1 MSKLIAVW
9 LGLSR
14 FRKANPTPRF
24 QICCLSGLLLGIL
37 GAAGCGQG
45 PIAPTDPVTTVAPTT
60 SGTTAATPAGGPS
73 IPAGFYQMT
82 FLNSARDEVTTLP
95 VGPGSQLLVRVHVED
110 RLNQP
115 ALDGS
120 VLYEVCRWRGVSPTT
135 GTRGGAAPSARCA
148 DGSARWERW
157 TSVAMGILLPSGD
170 PSGDT
175 YAGVDFVSV
184 PCVMGWR
191 ATYRGSRTI
200 APATMGPA
208 DITWQ

>member
-1 MSKLIAVW
+1 M
-9 LGLSR
+9 
-14 FRKANPTPRF
+14 PRF
-24 QICCLSGLLLGIL
+24 QSCCLSGLLLGIL

-45 PIAPTDPVTTVAPTT
+45 PIAPTDPVVTTVAPTT
-60 SGTTAATPAGGPS
+60 SSGTTAATPAGSPS
-73 IPAGFYQMT
+73 LPAGFYQMT
-82 FLNSARDEVTTLP
+82 FLNSARQEVTTLP
-95 VGPGSQLLVRVHVED
+95 VGQGSHLLVRVHVED

-115 ALDGS
+115 AVDGS

-148 DGSARWERW
+148 DGSARWERAA
-157 TSVAMGILLPSGD
+157 SVGMGILPTGEPSGD
-170 PSGDT
+170 A
-175 YAGVDFVSV
+175 YAGVDFVGV
-184 PCVMGWR
+184 ACVMGWR

>member
-1 MSKLIAVW
+1 M
-9 LGLSR
+9 
-14 FRKANPTPRF
+14 PRF
-24 QICCLSGLLLGIL
+24 QNCCLSGLLLGIL

-45 PIAPTDPVTTVAPTT
+45 PIAPTDPVPTVAVAPTAP
-60 SGTTAATPAGGPS
+60 GTTAASPAGKPA

-82 FLNSARDEVTTLP
+82 FLHNGQEVTSLP
-95 VGPGSQLLVRVHVED
+95 VGHGVSNVLVKVHVED
-110 RLNQP
+110 SAHQP
-115 ALDGS
+115 AQDGE
-120 VLYEVCRWRGVSPTT
+120 VLYEVCRYRGVSPTT

-157 TSVAMGILLPSGD
+157 TSVDVNPLTGD
-170 PSGDT
+170 A
-175 YAGVDFVSV
+175 YAGVDVVLV

-208 DITWQ
+208 DITWVAGS

>member
-1 MSKLIAVW
+1 M
-9 LGLSR
+9 
-14 FRKANPTPRF
+14 PRF
-24 QICCLSGLLLGIL
+24 QNCCLSGFLLGIL
-37 GAAGCGQG
+37 GAAGCEHG
-45 PIAPTDPVTTVAPTT
+45 PIAPTAPVTIAAPTAL
-60 SGTTAATPAGGPS
+60 GTTAASPAGKPA

-82 FLNSARDEVTTLP
+82 FLNGARQEVTSLP
-95 VGPGSQLLVRVHVED
+95 VGHGVSQLLVRVHVED
-110 RLNQP
+110 GAHQP
-115 ALDGS
+115 AQDGS
-120 VLYEVCRWRGVSPTT
+120 VLYEVCRYVGVSPTT

-157 TSVAMGILLPSGD
+157 VSVDLILRT
-170 PSGDT
+170 GDT
-175 YAGVDFVSV
+175 WAGVDVVLV

>member
-1 MSKLIAVW
+1 MSKFIAVL
-9 LGLSR
+9 LGSSR
-14 FRKANPTPRF
+14 FPKASHF
-24 QICCLSGLLLGIL
+24 MLLGIL

-45 PIAPTDPVTTVAPTT
+45 PIAPTDPVTTVVVAPTAP
-60 SGTTAATPAGGPS
+60 GTTAATPAGKPS
-73 IPAGFYQMT
+73 LLAGFYQMT
-82 FLNSARDEVTTLP
+82 FLNSARQEVTTLP
-95 VGPGSQLLVRVHVED
+95 VGQGSQLLVKVHVED
-110 RLNQP
+110 SAHQP
-115 ALDGS
+115 AQDGE

-157 TSVAMGILLPSGD
+157 TSVGMGILLPSGD

-200 APATMGPA
+200 APAMMGPA
-208 DITWQ
+208 DITWVAAP